1 MIGTEDVDGRC
12 LAWVKTPNYR
22 CCLIAVIELI
32 AVLFPLGFHLGGSIG
47 SGIGIARL
55 IYILSIRPTG
65 KGVAGAGEGVAR
77 WQGDLIL
84 LIADEFDREF
94 SCYII

>member
-12 LAWVKTPNYR
+12 LAWVKTPYNR
-22 CCLIAVIELI
+22 HLLIAVIELI

-47 SGIGIARL
+47 SGIDIARL

-65 KGVAGAGEGVAR
+65 KG
-77 WQGDLIL
+77 
-84 LIADEFDREF
+84 IAWA
-94 SCYII
+94 